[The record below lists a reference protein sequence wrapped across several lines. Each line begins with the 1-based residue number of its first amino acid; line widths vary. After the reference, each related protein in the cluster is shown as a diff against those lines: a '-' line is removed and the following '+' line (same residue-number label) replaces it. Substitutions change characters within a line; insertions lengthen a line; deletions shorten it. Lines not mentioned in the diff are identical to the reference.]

1 LSAAGFGGATGE
13 SRCYPDMIFCSA
25 AAAAENLITR
35 ARAPAPQGR
44 IAIQERRK
52 GVFRSGE

>member
-25 AAAAENLITR
+25 AAAAENRFTR
-35 ARAPAPQGR
+35 AMAPAPHRG